1 MDERIRNH
9 TRARRQGMRS
19 RTPAASPAH
28 VWVDASDPG
37 CAALRLYRCAPMKN
51 LKSRIIAF
59 SFAIL
64 VSLAAWGGFVY
75 IAMHFVKK

>member
-1 MDERIRNH
+1 M
-9 TRARRQGMRS
+9 GS

-28 VWVDASDPG
+28 VRVDASRPG
-37 CAALRLYRCAPMKN
+37 RALRPCRCAPMKN

-75 IAMHFVKK
+75 IAMHLVKK

>member
-1 MDERIRNH
+1 MC
-9 TRARRQGMRS
+9 S

-28 VWVDASDPG
+28 VRVDASDPG
-37 CAALRLYRCAPMKN
+37 RAALRLYRCAPMKN
-51 LKSRIIAF
+51 LKSRILAF

-75 IAMHFVKK
+75 IAMHLVKK

>member
-1 MDERIRNH
+1 
-9 TRARRQGMRS
+9 
-19 RTPAASPAH
+19 
-28 VWVDASDPG
+28 
-37 CAALRLYRCAPMKN
+37 MKN

-75 IAMHFVKK
+75 IAMHLVKR